1 VTDRG
6 KRKPAAPNSG
16 ERKSAAPNS
25 GAGAEAAAA
34 AYLEAR
40 GLRVRARN
48 WRCRFGELDLV
59 CEDGGTLV
67 FVEVRA
73 RMRSDFG
80 GAAGSIT
87 AAKRARLTA
96 AARQYLAALP
106 RTPPCRFDCVLVSG
120 SNGNEAVEWLPN
132 AFDAAFEG
140 G

>member
-1 VTDRG
+1 MTDRG
-6 KRKPAAPNSG
+6 KRRPAAP
-16 ERKSAAPNS
+16 KS

-34 AYLEAR
+34 NYLEAR
-40 GLRVRARN
+40 GLRVLARN

-59 CEDGGTLV
+59 CDDGGTRV

-73 RMRSDFG
+73 RMRAEFG

-96 AARQYLAALP
+96 AARQYLATLP
-106 RTPPCRFDCVLVSG
+106 RMPPCRFDCVLVSG
-120 SNGNEAVEWLPN
+120 ADGNEHIEWLPN
-132 AFDAAFEG
+132 AFDAAFDG

>member
-1 VTDRG
+1 M
-6 KRKPAAPNSG
+6 
-16 ERKSAAPNS
+16 S
-25 GAGAEAAAA
+25 GAGAEAEAAA
-34 AYLEAR
+34 WLEAR
-40 GLRVRARN
+40 GLTVRERN

-59 CEDGGTLV
+59 CEDAGTLV

-73 RMRSDFG
+73 RARADFG

-120 SNGNEAVEWLPN
+120 GDGDHRIEWLRN
-132 AFDAAFEG
+132 AFDAA
-140 G
+140 